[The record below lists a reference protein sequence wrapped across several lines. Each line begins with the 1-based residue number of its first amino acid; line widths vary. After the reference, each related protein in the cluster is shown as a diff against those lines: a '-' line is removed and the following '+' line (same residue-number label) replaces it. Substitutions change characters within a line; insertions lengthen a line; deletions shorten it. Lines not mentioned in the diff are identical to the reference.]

1 MSHTDYIVKLA
12 KSDPIDFDA
21 LEEAFRRDP
30 PPEEVFL
37 FLAGLPSGRQAD
49 APLAVVERLEALTF
63 GRPVTVHVTAFVLE
77 PAVAPVGEQGKAA
90 LAAQVESLRSFT
102 SKLAA
107 VTGGRGTVVELTRPS
122 ADDAA
127 SGGAG
132 PELEPLAVDLTKPIP
147 TREFRQVEARW
158 KSLLEADPLNDPQ
171 RAQLEAIAAC
181 PEPDVLVISVSPPPS
196 KDDYREISVEE
207 WQGSVDATMIGP
219 IELMRM
225 FAPGMAERGYG
236 RIINTS
242 SSQWRNPEGR
252 ANYGAA
258 KGGIVS
264 LTWALAFELRNH
276 GITVNAIAPM
286 GATRAFGDNTY
297 REMLVEAG
305 LDRIK
310 DPAEQGDN
318 RAAPEFVSPT
328 VVYLASEQAEDING
342 VVFRVGSGKVGR
354 YSHPPEMNSIHRDWR
369 TEGPWPMDELV
380 EILPNTLLAG
390 ETRAPFILPAKRSV
404 QGGNS

>member
-1 MSHTDYIVKLA
+1 MGDLLKGRVAIVTGGG
-12 KSDPIDFDA
+12 
-21 LEEAFRRDP
+21 R
-30 PPEEVFL
+30 
-37 FLAGLPSGRQAD
+37 GLGREHAI
-49 APLAVVERLEALTF
+49 
-63 GRPVTVHVTAFVLE
+63 
-77 PAVAPVGEQGKAA
+77 A
-90 LAAQVESLRSFT
+90 LAAEGACVVVNDLGVER
-102 SKLAA
+102 
-107 VTGGRGTVVELTRPS
+107 
-122 ADDAA
+122 D
-127 SGGAG
+127 GAG
-132 PELEPLAVDLTKPIP
+132 GSASPADEVVALI
-147 TREFRQVEARW
+147 REGGG
-158 KSLLEADPLNDPQ
+158 
-171 RAQLEAIAAC
+171 EAIANYESVADYVSAGRIVASAID
-181 PEPDVLVISVSPPPS
+181 EFGRLDILVNNAGIFRH
-196 KDDYREISVEE
+196 KLFWEMTEDE
-207 WQGSVDATMIGP
+207 WDTVINVHLKGTFNTCHHA
-219 IELMRM
+219 
-225 FAPGMAERGYG
+225 APVMMAQRYG

-297 REMLVEAG
+297 REMLVEAD

-354 YSHPPEMNSIHRDWR
+354 YSHPSEMNSIHRDWR
-369 TEGPWPMDELV
+369 TEGPWPVDELV
-380 EILPNTLLAG
+380 EILPNTLLVG